1 MEDLNKRV
9 SKVELM
15 DIYKTLQLMIRS
27 YTFLSIQNIYEI
39 SPHTKSQSKLQQMA
53 DNIQLT
59 MHYIYISK
67 DKALSC

>member
-9 SKVELM
+9 SKLELM
-15 DIYKTLQLMIRS
+15 DIYKTLQLIIRS

-39 SPHTKSQSKLQQMA
+39 SPYTKSQSKLQQMA